1 MIRRKTVYVV
11 SVVFVV
17 VLGVGASIY
26 FSKSFDASF
35 FGSTVEDK
43 TEWVAMHPKEYR
55 DAIINAKKEK
65 IDLVLALYR
74 DPLSRDSVIGF
85 FEAITQSRQIAEVI
99 LKYADE
105 FEVSPSLVFAL
116 AWEESRYNPRAVNK
130 NKASIDRGLFQL
142 NSKSFTSLKEEDFFN
157 PDINSRYGVAHLRWC
172 LDLAGSEVAG
182 LAMYN
187 AGTTRVR
194 SDSTPKSTL
203 DYISRIQNFQAGIDQ
218 LFQQELASRWIIA
231 DGGVRPASPKA
242 GESRLAS
249 VRFPLLNA
257 FRQP

>member
-1 MIRRKTVYVV
+1 MIRRKVHLISAVIV
-11 SVVFVV
+11 VV
-17 VLGVGASIY
+17 VLGVGVSFY
-26 FSKSFDASF
+26 FFKSTDAALL
-35 FGSTVEDK
+35 GTIEDK

-55 DAIINAKKEK
+55 DAILKANQNKSDI
-65 IDLVLALYR
+65 ILTLYR
-74 DPLSRDSVIGF
+74 DQASKESVIAF
-85 FEAITQSRQIAEVI
+85 FEAITHSRQIAEVI

-105 FEVSPSLVFAL
+105 FEVEPSLVFAL
-116 AWEESRYNPRAVNK
+116 AWEESQYNPRAVNK

-142 NSKSFTSLKEEDFFN
+142 NSKSFPSLNVEDFYN
-157 PDINSRYGVAHLRWC
+157 PDLNARYGIAHLRWC

-203 DYISRIQNFQAGIDQ
+203 DYISRIQNFQAGIEQ
-218 LFQQELASRWIIA
+218 LFQQELASRWVIA
-231 DGGVRPASPKA
+231 EGGVKPAGQRA
-242 GESRLAS
+242 GDARLAS

>member
-1 MIRRKTVYVV
+1 MLRRKIHLISTV
-11 SVVFVV
+11 FIVV
-17 VLGVGASIY
+17 VLGVGVSVYWFKSSGALL
-26 FSKSFDASF
+26 FSS
-35 FGSTVEDK
+35 VEDK

-55 DAIINAKKEK
+55 DAILKANQNK
-65 IDLVLALYR
+65 IDIMLTLYR
-74 DPLSRDSVIGF
+74 DPASKESVISF
-85 FEAITQSRQIAEVI
+85 FEAITHSRQIAEVI

-105 FEVSPSLVFAL
+105 FELEPSLVFAL

-130 NKASIDRGLFQL
+130 NKASVDRGLFQL
-142 NSKSFTSLKEEDFFN
+142 NSKSFPSLKEEDFYN
-157 PDINSRYGVAHLRWC
+157 PDLNARYGIAHLRWC
-172 LDLAGSEVAG
+172 MDLAGSVVAG

-203 DYISRIQNFQAGIDQ
+203 DYISRIQTFQAGIEQ
-218 LFQQELASRWIIA
+218 LFQQELASRWVIA
-231 DGGVRPASPKA
+231 EGVVKPAGQKNQDP
-242 GESRLAS
+242 RIAS